1 MNRTIGTTWLN
12 VKLYDDEDNVM
23 EYPVMVQ
30 WQLITGNFGEGGE
43 WHTNIVKYP
52 EGISEETKAK
62 LRTEVHYMQEDIMGI
77 GYDLDED
84 YNPEIEN

>member
-12 VKLYDDEDNVM
+12 VKLYDDDIYT

-30 WQLITGNFGEGGE
+30 WQMISGIMGEGGE

-52 EGISEETKAK
+52 EGLSEETKAK

-77 GYDLDED
+77 GYDTDED

>member
-12 VKLYDDEDNVM
+12 VKLYDDDDIST

-30 WQLITGNFGEGGE
+30 WQMISGIMGEGGE

-77 GYDLDED
+77 GYDTDED

>member
-12 VKLYDDEDNVM
+12 VKLYDDDIST

-30 WQLITGNFGEGGE
+30 WQMISGIMGEGGE

-52 EGISEETKAK
+52 EGITEETKAK
-62 LRTEVHYMQEDIMGI
+62 LRTEVHYMQEDIMGM
-77 GYDLDED
+77 GYDTDED
-84 YNPEIEN
+84 YNPEIDN

>member
-12 VKLYDDEDNVM
+12 VKLYDDEDIAV

-30 WQLITGNFGEGGE
+30 WECVSGIMGEGGE
-43 WHTNIVKYP
+43 WYTNIVKFP
-52 EGISEETKAK
+52 DGISEQIKKE
-62 LRTEVHYMQEDIMGI
+62 LNNEVHNMQEDIMGI
-77 GYDLDED
+77 GYDTDED